1 MKKNVIFFIFLIL
14 IITPLFSSYQESLG
28 IVKQNDNINLIQT
41 CYGAS
46 SGNVTRII
54 YPDKTFAV
62 NSNKV
67 MTKIGDNFNWTFSN
81 TSQLGQYL
89 VYGIC
94 DSQVWQYD
102 FEVTPDGTKLT
113 GYSISFYIF
122 ILIILATLIYL
133 SFHYSLPDMEKPNE
147 YELYTKSSGN
157 KFVFF
162 MKVLG
167 NKLYIFGI
175 FGIYIFALL
184 FMVFFSKIVF
194 LLNITEFYEIS
205 KVTLLLLSWGLIPFV
220 LFWGGYLILVFYNA
234 TEKILHY
241 QFGGIKR

>member
-1 MKKNVIFFIFLIL
+1 
-14 IITPLFSSYQESLG
+14 
-28 IVKQNDNINLIQT
+28 
-41 CYGAS
+41 
-46 SGNVTRII
+46 
-54 YPDKTFAV
+54 
-62 NSNKV
+62 
-67 MTKIGDNFNWTFSN
+67 
-81 TSQLGQYL
+81 
-89 VYGIC
+89 
-94 DSQVWQYD
+94 
-102 FEVTPDGTKLT
+102 
-113 GYSISFYIF
+113 
-122 ILIILATLIYL
+122 
-133 SFHYSLPDMEKPNE
+133 
-147 YELYTKSSGN
+147 
-157 KFVFF
+157 

-175 FGIYIFALL
+175 FGIYIFMLL